1 MTNRYRTEVE
11 DEQREL
17 IVEERLRPDP
27 AEHPLR
33 ALLDGEK
40 LSTEK
45 AVRLLPF
52 VFFLAFLC
60 MLYIANRHT
69 AEDTLRH
76 ISKLNREV
84 KELSW
89 EYKSTKA
96 ELAFKS
102 TRSEVA
108 HRVDSMGVKESVQPP
123 QQLVVNDEH

>member
-1 MTNRYRTEVE
+1 MNRYKTEIE
-11 DEQREL
+11 EEQQEL

-33 ALLDGEK
+33 ALFGGEK
-40 LSTEK
+40 ISTER
-45 AVRLLPF
+45 ATRMLPF
-52 VFFLAFLC
+52 IFFIAFLG

-69 AEDTLRH
+69 AENTLRR
-76 ISKLNREV
+76 IDKLNREV

-102 TRSEVA
+102 TRTEVA
-108 HRVDSMGVKESVQPP
+108 RRADSLGVKEPVEPP
-123 QQLVVNDEH
+123 QQLLVNDEH